1 MPNRV
6 KSGLGLVFALVLGAG
21 LMLLA
26 IRVVPSMV
34 ALSHESESRNTQ
46 VIESVTKE
54 QEVVLLSLGIQGIA
68 ERSGRSSFLGFD
80 VPGSERAAFMQYT
93 FNAKVGLNGEDV
105 RIVETGEGAYRVTI
119 PTFIFIGHDDV
130 TFRLVAEDNGVLS
143 FVTPEVDTVEMVNSI
158 LDDEAQDKYVD
169 SNLDT
174 LKEQAETFYGGII
187 HGIDP
192 EAKVVYD
199 FVGGR

>member
-80 VPGSERAAFMQYT
+80 IPGSERAAFMQYT

-105 RIVETGEGAYRVTI
+105 RTIETGEGAYRVTI

-192 EAKVVYD
+192 EAQVAYD

>member
-1 MPNRV
+1 
-6 KSGLGLVFALVLGAG
+6 
-21 LMLLA
+21 
-26 IRVVPSMV
+26 
-34 ALSHESESRNTQ
+34 
-46 VIESVTKE
+46 
-54 QEVVLLSLGIQGIA
+54 
-68 ERSGRSSFLGFD
+68 
-80 VPGSERAAFMQYT
+80 MQYT

-169 SNLDT
+169 SNLET

-192 EAKVVYD
+192 EAQVVYD